1 MAEPARRGR
10 RRDPSRDAVIL
21 DAALDVLA
29 ESGYAGMTTDVVAMR
44 AGVGKATMY
53 RRWASKADL
62 ALDAVARLNAQSTD
76 FADLPDTGSL
86 AGDLHAVIG
95 SETDADDDRRLRIM
109 AGLTPMLAEDARLAT
124 AISEPWTTANAVFLR
139 RAIDRGEIAADTD
152 VETLA
157 ALIPTLATY
166 RACIQRQPIPPAYIA
181 KLIETVLLPALGLDG
196 RQR

>member
-21 DAALDVLA
+21 DAALDVLS
-29 ESGYAGMTTDVVAMR
+29 ESGYAGMTTDVVAAR

-62 ALDAVARLNAQSTD
+62 ALDAVARLNAQSAD

-86 AGDLHAVIG
+86 AGDLHAVLG
-95 SETDADDDRRLRIM
+95 SGTEADDDRRLRIM
-109 AGLTPMLAEDARLAT
+109 VGLTPMLAEDARLAE
-124 AISEPWTTANAVFLR
+124 AISEPWTTANTVFLR
-139 RAIDRGEIAADTD
+139 RAIDRGEIAADID

-157 ALIPTLATY
+157 ALIPTLATF
-166 RACIQRQPIPPAYIA
+166 RACIQRQPIPPEYIA